1 MRTIGMLGAAAL
13 VIGTVGAPV
22 GTAWAQ
28 SPQGSGFN
36 QETTAPAL
44 RGRPQDG
51 LPESRPLFS
60 IGKLEVHIWA
70 PMEPYYDANMNRN
83 AAANPIWGEAE

>member
-1 MRTIGMLGAAAL
+1 MRTIGVLGAAAL

-22 GTAWAQ
+22 GAAWAQ

-36 QETTAPAL
+36 QETTAPAVP
-44 RGRPQDG
+44 GRPQDG

-60 IGKLEVHIWA
+60 MHIWA